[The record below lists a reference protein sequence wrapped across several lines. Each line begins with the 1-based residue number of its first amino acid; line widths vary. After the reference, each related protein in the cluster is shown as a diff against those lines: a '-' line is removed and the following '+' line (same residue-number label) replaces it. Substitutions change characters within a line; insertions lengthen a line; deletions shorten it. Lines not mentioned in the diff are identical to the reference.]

1 MKKAVIKYNNI
12 NILLP
17 AKTSKKFLGIT
28 RQKDEKNGR
37 TNIFYFFLIQKSSY
51 VKKIVYF

>member
-1 MKKAVIKYNNI
+1 MKKTVIKYNNI

-17 AKTSKKFLGIT
+17 AKTSKKCLGIT

-37 TNIFYFFLIQKSSY
+37 TNIFYFF
-51 VKKIVYF
+51 